1 MKNLFVFAIF
11 SLILTGIHSQELTK
25 EKFVYDSKGKRDP
38 FFKEEV
44 VKESGSIE
52 PVEKNLSPMEKLNN
66 KGISVSSIV
75 WDPRNPAILIN
86 DDILEVGDS
95 IKGVVIRA
103 IEKEFVVFEIDGELV
118 EVPMT

>member
-1 MKNLFVFAIF
+1 MKQIIILPIVMLFIATVSA
-11 SLILTGIHSQELTK
+11 QELTK

-44 VKESGSIE
+44 IKESGDIT

-66 KGISVSSIV
+66 KGITVSSIV

-103 IEKEFVVFEIDGELV
+103 IEKEFVVFEIDGELI